1 MNIGEFIIKIGTQG
15 DTKGLDEAIKKMA
28 EAEKKTRKQIELK
41 RKLAQATSDEEKE
54 LIKKNAA
61 QQEELENLKHVKL
74 EQDKLNSSMKNSISF
89 AVKLIGAISGVA
101 IVLDRMGNN
110 LLKSNQQ
117 YTTFGKQTG
126 ISINNLNRMAGLAQL
141 SGMNLSP
148 EQVAGDLQSLQQKI
162 FKLGLT
168 GEGSGIFAQ
177 LGMNPLGMNSDQFI
191 ANLRART
198 KNLNGPQKS
207 YILNELG
214 LSQEWLN
221 VLDLTNKEFRDYLK
235 TSKELQLSEE
245 ERKKLAKFTT
255 QQQKNN
261 MRWEL
266 AKQKLLISILPA
278 IQKIM
283 DFTSKIA
290 LTVTDWLEKNP
301 KWLNVLKDILLLLAG
316 NAVIKTIAAFSKLL
330 SSGGILATLA
340 SLLGLKGLGK
350 AGGKAIFGA
359 TAGAGLAKLAGKKGV
374 GAALGIVGKRG
385 AAALGGLAGGPIG
398 AIFSIAM
405 AIWTIVDL
413 FNLFLDKEDKTE
425 LDVPD
430 PTEIGDR
437 YNYQNVKSNM
447 TNNFYNN
454 PQPATVVINELAN
467 FEQRYLAIQYR

>member
-1 MNIGEFIIKIGTQG
+1 
-15 DTKGLDEAIKKMA
+15 
-28 EAEKKTRKQIELK
+28 
-41 RKLAQATSDEEKE
+41 
-54 LIKKNAA
+54 
-61 QQEELENLKHVKL
+61 
-74 EQDKLNSSMKNSISF
+74 
-89 AVKLIGAISGVA
+89 
-101 IVLDRMGNN
+101 
-110 LLKSNQQ
+110 
-117 YTTFGKQTG
+117 
-126 ISINNLNRMAGLAQL
+126 
-141 SGMNLSP
+141 
-148 EQVAGDLQSLQQKI
+148 
-162 FKLGLT
+162 
-168 GEGSGIFAQ
+168 
-177 LGMNPLGMNSDQFI
+177 
-191 ANLRART
+191 
-198 KNLNGPQKS
+198 S
-207 YILNELG
+207 YILSELG

-221 VLDLTNKEFRDYLK
+221 VLDLTNEEFKDYLK

-245 ERKKLAKFTT
+245 ERKQLAKYTA
-255 QQQKNN
+255 QQQRNN

-350 AGGKAIFGA
+350 VGGKAIFGA
-359 TAGAGLAKLAGKKGV
+359 TAGAGLAKLASKKGV

-385 AAALGGLAGGPIG
+385 AAALGGLVGGPIG
-398 AIFSIAM
+398 VIFSIAM

-413 FNLFLDKEDKTE
+413 FNLFIDKEDKTE

-454 PQPATVVINELAN
+454 PQPATAVINELAN
-467 FEQRYLAIQYR
+467 FEQRYLAMQYR

>member
-15 DTKGLDEAIKKMA
+15 DTKGLEQMA
-28 EAEKKTRKQIELK
+28 RAAENAEKKTRRLINYLREL
-41 RKLAQATSDEEKE
+41 REATSDAEKKV
-54 LIKKNAA
+54 IKKNFAHQVEA
-61 QQEELENLKHVKL
+61 
-74 EQDKLNSSMKNSISF
+74 DKLKSVIQEQNAYTASMQKSMMTALKF
-89 AVKLIGAISGVA
+89 FGAIKLGI
-101 IVLDRMGNN
+101 IVLDRLGNS

-117 YTTFGKQTG
+117 YITFGKQTG

-162 FKLGLT
+162 FRLGLT

-207 YILNELG
+207 YILSELG

-221 VLDLTNKEFRDYLK
+221 VLDLTNEEFKDYLK
-235 TSKELQLSEE
+235 TSKELQLTEE
-245 ERKKLAKFTT
+245 ERKQLTKYTT

-301 KWLNVLKDILLLLAG
+301 KWLNILKDILLLLAG
-316 NAVIKTIAAFSKLL
+316 NAVIKTISAFSKLL

-359 TAGAGLAKLAGKKGV
+359 TAGAGLAKLASKKGA

-385 AAALGGLAGGPIG
+385 AAALGGLVGGPVG
-398 AIFSIAM
+398 AIFSIVM

-454 PQPATVVINELAN
+454 PQPATAVINELAN
-467 FEQRYLAIQYR
+467 FEQRYLAMQYR